1 MVINDVDVGN
11 GLMDFACVSDLE
23 DYIAELRE
31 RAALAVLEARIEE
44 AEWWIKDYWGSLEEV
59 RLDAATRWSDYQ
71 AQRDKL
77 KEAAK

>member
-31 RAALAVLEARIEE
+31 RTKLDILEARIEE
-44 AEWWIKDYWGSLEEV
+44 AKLWHSKYGGHEMAWCCAHIDRLQV
-59 RLDAATRWSDYQ
+59 RLDALA
-71 AQRDKL
+71 
-77 KEAAK
+77 KEGGKT